1 MAAPVYLPADP
12 EIDAPAIPA
21 LPERRAAFVRN
32 TDLLLRE
39 QHAGPAWP
47 SVVGYGG
54 LAAMA
59 ALWTGLIA
67 FAAHRLS
74 GTDTEPRVPLPSTQT
89 DRAASLAALTTRAAD
104 APRRARGRG

>member
-12 EIDAPAIPA
+12 EISASSVPA

-54 LAAMA
+54 LIVMVG
-59 ALWTGLIA
+59 LWTGLIA

-74 GTDTEPRVPLPSTQT
+74 GVSTESHALVHPQPAPAQDRVRLRTS
-89 DRAASLAALTTRAAD
+89 DS
-104 APRRARGRG
+104 